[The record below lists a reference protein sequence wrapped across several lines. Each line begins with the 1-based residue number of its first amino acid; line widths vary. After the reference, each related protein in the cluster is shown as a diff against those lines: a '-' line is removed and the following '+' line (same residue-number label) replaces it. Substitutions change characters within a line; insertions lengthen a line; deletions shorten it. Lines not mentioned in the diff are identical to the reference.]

1 MGEEKLQD
9 FINFSLKYLSELRLP
24 VKRYDITLYSLLHR
38 LTIHFSFLDSGELPR
53 NMVESPVMVTLK
65 RISSF

>member
-24 VKRYDITLYSLLHR
+24 VKRYDITLHSLLHR
-38 LTIHFSFLDSGELPR
+38 LTIHFSFLDELPR
-53 NMVESPVMVTLK
+53 NMVESPVQ
-65 RISSF
+65 